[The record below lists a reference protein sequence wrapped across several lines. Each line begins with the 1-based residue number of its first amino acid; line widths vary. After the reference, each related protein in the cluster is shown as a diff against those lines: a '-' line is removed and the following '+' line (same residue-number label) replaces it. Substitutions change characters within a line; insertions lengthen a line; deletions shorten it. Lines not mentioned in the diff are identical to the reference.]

1 MTPDKRT
8 KLALDESRTLMLG
21 AQILLGF
28 QLQGPFQTAF
38 SSLPS
43 DAKVIY
49 VIALGLM
56 VLVVGLLITPSAY
69 HRIVEH
75 GAAGP
80 RVDRLITRAAETTLA
95 PFALAM
101 ALDLAIAGEVT
112 GGVSV
117 AFGAGTAGLVL
128 ALTFWYGPM
137 VFRAGRQEGAS
148 AMHQTSTETKIE
160 YAMTESRIVLP
171 GAQAMLG
178 FQLAIVVTQGFAA
191 MPPLDKASH
200 GIALAC
206 VALSTVLLMTPAAYH
221 RIVYGGEAAPAFYTV
236 ASRLVLAAT
245 VFLAVGLSVEM
256 YVVVSKITGIAA
268 VGVFAA
274 AVSIIVLVGL
284 WHVWPLLRRW
294 RETQP

>member
-80 RVDRLITRAAETTLA
+80 RVDRFITRAAETTLA
-95 PFALAM
+95 PFALANRK
-101 ALDLAIAGEVT
+101 
-112 GGVSV
+112 SV
-117 AFGAGTAGLVL
+117 V
-128 ALTFWYGPM
+128 
-137 VFRAGRQEGAS
+137 
-148 AMHQTSTETKIE
+148 
-160 YAMTESRIVLP
+160 
-171 GAQAMLG
+171 
-178 FQLAIVVTQGFAA
+178 
-191 MPPLDKASH
+191 
-200 GIALAC
+200 
-206 VALSTVLLMTPAAYH
+206 
-221 RIVYGGEAAPAFYTV
+221 
-236 ASRLVLAAT
+236 
-245 VFLAVGLSVEM
+245 
-256 YVVVSKITGIAA
+256 
-268 VGVFAA
+268 
-274 AVSIIVLVGL
+274 
-284 WHVWPLLRRW
+284 
-294 RETQP
+294 

>member
-80 RVDRLITRAAETTLA
+80 HSRRSLWRWPWTLLSPGRLPVESLS
-95 PFALAM
+95 P
-101 ALDLAIAGEVT
+101 
-112 GGVSV
+112 SV
-117 AFGAGTAGLVL
+117 PGLRGS
-128 ALTFWYGPM
+128 FW
-137 VFRAGRQEGAS
+137 R
-148 AMHQTSTETKIE
+148 
-160 YAMTESRIVLP
+160 
-171 GAQAMLG
+171 
-178 FQLAIVVTQGFAA
+178 
-191 MPPLDKASH
+191 
-200 GIALAC
+200 
-206 VALSTVLLMTPAAYH
+206 
-221 RIVYGGEAAPAFYTV
+221 
-236 ASRLVLAAT
+236 
-245 VFLAVGLSVEM
+245 
-256 YVVVSKITGIAA
+256 
-268 VGVFAA
+268 
-274 AVSIIVLVGL
+274 
-284 WHVWPLLRRW
+284 
-294 RETQP
+294 